1 MRHKIKEDE
10 FVNNVIKE
18 NLLLW
23 QQFKI
28 YDDVV
33 EEREL
38 MLFAWCILRT
48 SMELVRGIRES
59 TVLKFQREYMDIM
72 NKQYNMDAKAQARAD
87 NYCRC
92 LHTDHFVGS
101 DRFPTTID
109 SLIQHANIS
118 VQPDAATQQA
128 LSSKIGLALRTST
141 ESYKTL
147 KVR

>member
-10 FVNNVIKE
+10 FVNNAIKE

-23 QQFKI
+23 QQLKI
-28 YDDVV
+28 YDGVV

-48 SMELVRGIRES
+48 SMDLVRDIRES
-59 TVLKFQREYMDIM
+59 TVLKFQRDYMDIM
-72 NKQYNMDAKAQARAD
+72 YKQHGIDAKAQARAD
-87 NYCRC
+87 TYCRC
-92 LHTDHFVGS
+92 LHTDHFVGGDGFS
-101 DRFPTTID
+101 TTID
-109 SLIQHANIS
+109 SLTQHANIS

-141 ESYKTL
+141 EFYK
-147 KVR
+147 R